1 MKSRT
6 TIRSRAL
13 LAAALF
19 LPLSVPAIRPHAP
32 GFVVPRMPPAPVAQP
47 TAPAALDAEENAS
60 RLVDAIIQIESNG
73 DARKV
78 GRHGERGLM
87 QIKAGT
93 WRDMTTRLF
102 GRPLPFDRAFD
113 PALNRRVGTAYL
125 AFLQESLLPRRAEW
139 KSEERAL
146 LLAAYNAGPGRLRES
161 GFNLAGMPR
170 QTRDYVARAAALH
183 DAFLDDMAA
192 AVRAGLRA
200 ALRTA
205 AAGG

>member
-139 KSEERAL
+139 KSDERAL
-146 LLAAYNAGPGRLRES
+146 LLAAYNAGPGRLRRS
-161 GFNLAGMPR
+161 GFDLDRMPA
-170 QTRDYVARAAALH
+170 QTQDYVERASALHDVYLGELAAAGFAPPPAAAL
-183 DAFLDDMAA
+183 
-192 AVRAGLRA
+192 
-200 ALRTA
+200 
-205 AAGG
+205 

>member
-1 MKSRT
+1 MKPIPS
-6 TIRSRAL
+6 IRNTAL
-13 LAAALF
+13 LAAAIF
-19 LPLSVPAIRPHAP
+19 LPLGVPLLRAHSSMPEIPLSASPAPSAVPA
-32 GFVVPRMPPAPVAQP
+32 VEQN
-47 TAPAALDAEENAS
+47 AAL
-60 RLVDAIIQIESNG
+60 LVDAIIQIESNG
-73 DARKV
+73 DARRV

-93 WRDMTTRLF
+93 WRDMTIRLF
-102 GRPLPFDRAFD
+102 GKPLSFDQAFD

-125 AFLQESLLPRRAEW
+125 AFLQERILSRQAEW
-139 KSEERAL
+139 KADERAL

>member
-1 MKSRT
+1 MKRHVA
-6 TIRSRAL
+6 IRNGL
-13 LAAALF
+13 ILAAALL
-19 LPLSVPAIRPHAP
+19 LPMGVPA
-32 GFVVPRMPPAPVAQP
+32 FSPRNPAPAIPRPASAQ
-47 TAPAALDAEENAS
+47 AATSLNAEQNAA

-73 DARKV
+73 DANKV

-139 KSEERAL
+139 KSDERAL

>member
-6 TIRSRAL
+6 SIRSRAL

-32 GFVVPRMPPAPVAQP
+32 GFVVPRMPPAQTAQP
-47 TAPAALDAEENAS
+47 ARPIALNAEENAS

-87 QIKAGT
+87 QLKAGT

-102 GRPLPFDRAFD
+102 GQPLPFDRAFD

-125 AFLQESLLPRRAEW
+125 AFLQESLLPRQAEW
-139 KSEERAL
+139 KSDERAL
-146 LLAAYNAGPGRLRES
+146 LLAAYN
-161 GFNLAGMPR
+161 
-170 QTRDYVARAAALH
+170 VARAAALH
-183 DAFLDDMAA
+183 DAFLDDMVA

-205 AAGG
+205 VAGG